1 MSELSL
7 MITVCEQSMG
17 KRFRALYD
25 GLGAGVHFSAHAH
38 GTATSK
44 VLSSFGLERS
54 DKTVI
59 HTMIENSTFPKVKQ
73 ELERRFLIHMPGV
86 GVVFTIPLSS
96 IGGKRQ
102 LRFLL
107 DRQEFQRGE
116 ETELKSTAQELIII
130 IANQGYTEIIMD
142 AARSAGA
149 GGGTVIHAK
158 GTGMAG
164 SEKFFGFVL
173 AEEKE
178 MIYIVVPTHRK
189 DAVMRAVMDEAGI
202 KKEAQAIC
210 FSLPVTDTAGMRL
223 PLESENGGN

>member
-7 MITVCEQSMG
+7 MITISERSAR

-25 GLGAGVHFSAHAH
+25 ELGLGVGFSVHAH

-44 VLSSFGLERS
+44 ALDSFGLERS
-54 DKTVI
+54 DKTVL
-59 HTMIENSTFPKVKQ
+59 HTVVTDDIFPAVKKA
-73 ELERRFLIHMPGV
+73 LERRFLIDMPGS
-86 GVVFTIPLSS
+86 GVVFLVPLSS
-96 IGGKRQ
+96 MGGKKQ

-107 DRQEFQRGE
+107 DRQEFRKGE
-116 ETELKSTAQELIII
+116 ESELKNTDQELIVI
-130 IANQGYTEIIMD
+130 IANRGYTEAIMD
-142 AARSAGA
+142 AARAAGA

-178 MIYIVVPTHRK
+178 MIYIVVPTAKK
-189 DAVMRAVMDEAGI
+189 DAVMRSVMDTSGMDG
-202 KKEAQAIC
+202 KAQAIC
-210 FSLPVTDTAGMRL
+210 FSLPVTATAGMRL
-223 PLESENGGN
+223 PPPGEDE